1 MGSGF
6 FLLYWIH
13 YITILDFIGSR
24 VQVFCVF
31 VQWNIW
37 FLIVSI
43 PAAIT
48 LTVNPSYDVKVN
60 QMVTLTCELD
70 PNQSPPIHVSFESDK
85 NSLCYLEP
93 SYGNCK
99 NTSNS
104 CITRYTASCHNETT
118 YILQLTVPWNWNG
131 MRVHCQ
137 TLYDRSNYVVF
148 AVKGM

>member
-1 MGSGF
+1 
-6 FLLYWIH
+6 
-13 YITILDFIGSR
+13 
-24 VQVFCVF
+24 
-31 VQWNIW
+31 
-37 FLIVSI
+37 
-43 PAAIT
+43 
-48 LTVNPSYDVKVN
+48 
-60 QMVTLTCELD
+60 MVTLTCELD

-148 AVKGM
+148 AVKGDSNGMFGAMWAKIVSTSDLRDTNPDINHCDCWAKDRYKLYNVILYSTS